1 MKKYW
6 KWILLALIVIALSI
20 ASVVLPVKDWIRS
33 FITWVQQL
41 GPIGV
46 VVFIAAYALATV
58 LFLPGW
64 IFTVGAGL
72 VYGIIGGTLVALTGA
87 VIGATLAFIVARY
100 FLRKNI
106 EEYTKRNPRFKA
118 IDDAIGKN
126 GWKII
131 GLLRLSPL
139 IPFNLSNYFYGITS
153 VSLKAYVAVSA
164 IGMIPGTL
172 LYAYLGAIGKAGI
185 SGEKTQHSVAQ
196 YVLLGVGLVAT
207 IAVTILVSR
216 IARERAEEIR
226 RGLVIA
232 NFACLE
238 NLRFCHQR
246 RIVQPRVVNFAPHFF
261 IHRAHGDGFP
271 FAIALHC
278 ALEDA
283 GIETRAHDRI
293 VVRVRDLIR
302 MHEIMNA
309 SADSVRA
316 PCQQSAREF
325 EWHLTVHRQPNSMNH

>member
-1 MKKYW
+1 VKKYT
-6 KWILLALIVIALSI
+6 KWILLILIVVALLILS
-20 ASVVLPVKDWIRS
+20 AVLPVKDWIRA
-33 FITWVQQL
+33 FINWVQEL

-46 VVFIAAYALATV
+46 VVFVVAYALATV

-72 VYGIIGGTLVALTGA
+72 VYGIVGGTLVALTGA

-100 FLRKNI
+100 LVRKNI
-106 EEYTKRNPRFKA
+106 EDYTKENPRFKA
-118 IDDAIGKN
+118 IDEAIGKN

-196 YVLLGVGLVAT
+196 YILLGVGLVAT

-216 IARERAEEIR
+216 IAK
-226 RGLVIA
+226 
-232 NFACLE
+232 N
-238 NLRFCHQR
+238 
-246 RIVQPRVVNFAPHFF
+246 
-261 IHRAHGDGFP
+261 
-271 FAIALHC
+271 ALKKSG
-278 ALEDA
+278 A
-283 GIETRAHDRI
+283 T
-293 VVRVRDLIR
+293 
-302 MHEIMNA
+302 N
-309 SADSVRA
+309 
-316 PCQQSAREF
+316 
-325 EWHLTVHRQPNSMNH
+325 

>member
-1 MKKYW
+1 MKKYT
-6 KWILLALIVIALSI
+6 KWILLVLIVVALLILS
-20 ASVVLPVKDWIRS
+20 AVLPVKDWIRA
-33 FITWVQQL
+33 FINWVQEL

-46 VVFIAAYALATV
+46 VVFVVAYALATV

-72 VYGIIGGTLVALTGA
+72 VYGIVGGTLVALTGA

-100 FLRKNI
+100 LVRKNI
-106 EEYTKRNPRFKA
+106 EEYTKKNARFKA
-118 IDDAIGKN
+118 IDEAIGKN

-185 SGEKTQHSVAQ
+185 SGEKTQHSGAQ
-196 YVLLGVGLVAT
+196 YILLGVGLVAT

-216 IARERAEEIR
+216 IAK
-226 RGLVIA
+226 
-232 NFACLE
+232 N
-238 NLRFCHQR
+238 
-246 RIVQPRVVNFAPHFF
+246 
-261 IHRAHGDGFP
+261 
-271 FAIALHC
+271 ALKKSG
-278 ALEDA
+278 AA
-283 GIETRAHDRI
+283 
-293 VVRVRDLIR
+293 
-302 MHEIMNA
+302 
-309 SADSVRA
+309 
-316 PCQQSAREF
+316 
-325 EWHLTVHRQPNSMNH
+325 

>member
-33 FITWVQQL
+33 FIAWVQEL

-46 VVFIAAYALATV
+46 VIFIAAYALATV

-72 VYGIIGGTLVALTGA
+72 VYGILGGTLVALTGA
-87 VIGATLAFIVARY
+87 LIGATLAFIIARY
-100 FLRKNI
+100 FLRRNI
-106 EEYTKRNPRFKA
+106 EEYTSRNPRFKA
-118 IDDAIGKN
+118 IDEAIGKN

-153 VSLKAYVAVSA
+153 VSLKAYVAVSS

-207 IAVTILVSR
+207 IAVTVLVSR
-216 IARERAEEIR
+216 IAR
-226 RGLVIA
+226 
-232 NFACLE
+232 N
-238 NLRFCHQR
+238 
-246 RIVQPRVVNFAPHFF
+246 
-261 IHRAHGDGFP
+261 
-271 FAIALHC
+271 ALKKSG
-278 ALEDA
+278 AA
-283 GIETRAHDRI
+283 
-293 VVRVRDLIR
+293 
-302 MHEIMNA
+302 
-309 SADSVRA
+309 
-316 PCQQSAREF
+316 
-325 EWHLTVHRQPNSMNH
+325 